1 VSALQKAAH
10 SIQTAILAMICAAA
24 LAAFL
29 LTPAIAQTYYSI
41 YGGARNTPPAPYRDA
56 RSSNPFSEFFG
67 ALFGARPRYAPD
79 EEEEEKKR
87 KSDAFSS
94 VCVRTCDGK
103 FFPISRGG
111 RKDVS
116 LDKVCHAMC
125 PAAQTKVFSGL
136 GIDNAVANDGQKYSA
151 LPNAFLYRTQIVE
164 GCTCNGRDP
173 YGVAAVDFE
182 NDPTLQGGDIV
193 VQPKGFA
200 VYRGGDK
207 FIPIERAGMS
217 PALVKQLMAIKIL
230 PPNPHAPHAV
240 TVTIRPT
247 PDTPEFLQKTSP
259 DAAVPN
265 ANAPAANQP
274 PARAN

>member
-1 VSALQKAAH
+1 MSVLHKAAR
-10 SIQTAILAMICAAA
+10 SIQTVLYAAVFAAM
-24 LAAFL
+24 
-29 LTPAIAQTYYSI
+29 LTPASAQTYYSI

-56 RSSNPFSEFFG
+56 RANNPFSDFFG

-79 EEEEEKKR
+79 EEEEKKR

-116 LDKVCHAMC
+116 LDKVCNAMC
-125 PAAQTKVFSGL
+125 PATQTKVFSGL
-136 GIDNAVANDGQKYSA
+136 GIDNAVASDGQKYSA

-173 YGVAAVDFE
+173 YGVATVDFE

-193 VQPKGFA
+193 VQPTGFA
-200 VYRGGDK
+200 LYRGNK
-207 FIPIERAGMS
+207 FVPIERAGMS

-230 PPNPHAPHAV
+230 PPNPHAPHAMTV
-240 TVTIRPT
+240 TVRQT
-247 PDTPEFLQKTSP
+247 PETPEFPPQTSP
-259 DAAVPN
+259 DAAPN

>member
-1 VSALQKAAH
+1 MSALQKAAR
-10 SIQTAILAMICAAA
+10 SIQNVLCAAA
-24 LAAFL
+24 LAALPLSATF
-29 LTPAIAQTYYSI
+29 TSATAQTYYSI

-79 EEEEEKKR
+79 EEEEKKR

-116 LDKVCHAMC
+116 LDNVCHAMC
-125 PAAQTKVFSGL
+125 PSAQTKVFSGL

-164 GCTCNGRDP
+164 GCSCNGRDP
-173 YGVAAVDFE
+173 YGVATVDFE

-193 VQPKGFA
+193 VQPTGFA
-200 VYRGGDK
+200 VYRGGDR
-207 FIPIERAGMS
+207 FVPIERAGMS
-217 PALVKQLMAIKIL
+217 PSLVKQLMAIKIL
-230 PPNPHAPHAV
+230 PPNPHAPHAMTV
-240 TVTIRPT
+240 TVRQT
-247 PDTPEFLQKTSP
+247 PDTPEFLQKNSP
-259 DAAVPN
+259 ETAAPN

>member
-1 VSALQKAAH
+1 MSVLQKAAR
-10 SIQTAILAMICAAA
+10 SIQTALCAAA
-24 LAAFL
+24 LAVLL
-29 LTPAIAQTYYSI
+29 LTPAAAQTYYSI

-56 RSSNPFSEFFG
+56 RANNPFSEFFG

-79 EEEEEKKR
+79 EGEEEKKR
-87 KSDAFSS
+87 KSDAFFNA
-94 VCVRTCDGK
+94 CVRTCDGK
-103 FFPISRGG
+103 FFPVNRGG

-125 PAAQTKVFSGL
+125 PSAQTKVFSGL

-173 YGVAAVDFE
+173 YGVANVDFE

-193 VQPKGFA
+193 VQPKGLA

-207 FIPIERAGMS
+207 FVPIEQAGMS
-217 PALVKQLMAIKIL
+217 RALVKQLMAIKIL
-230 PPNPHAPHAV
+230 PPNPHAPHTMTV
-240 TVTIRPT
+240 TVRQT
-247 PDTPEFLQKTSP
+247 PETPEFLQKASP
-259 DAAVPN
+259 EAAAPN